1 MMVSE
6 DGVMTESTSL
16 LLEFVNT
23 RDIQPD
29 TDELDTPDKLAAWL
43 AAHHLVP
50 AGTRH
55 AEAAD
60 LSVAITLREGLR
72 AAFLAHHGP
81 DQQAHQQ
88 TMPAEAMP
96 AEAMPAEAMPAELDG
111 VLAKLPVRVSLA
123 AGDPA
128 LRPAGDGITGGL
140 SGLAAAIMETVADGT
155 WTRLKVCLEETCREA
170 FLDTSKNRSRSWC
183 SMRVCGNR
191 TKTRT
196 YRARRRVGDSG
207 Q

>member
-72 AAFLAHHGP
+72 AALLAHHGP

-88 TMPAEAMP
+88 AL
-96 AEAMPAEAMPAELDG
+96 PAELDG
-111 VLAKLPVRVSLA
+111 VLARLPVRVSLA

>member
-1 MMVSE
+1 
-6 DGVMTESTSL
+6 MTESTSL

-29 TDELDTPDKLAAWL
+29 TDELDTPEKLAGWL

-50 AGTRH
+50 PGTRH

-60 LSVAITLREGLR
+60 LSEAIALREGLR
-72 AAFLAHHGP
+72 AAFLAHHEPLAHRGP
-81 DQQAHQQ
+81 DQQDL
-88 TMPAEAMP
+88 
-96 AEAMPAEAMPAELDG
+96 PAELDG
-111 VLAKLPVRVSLA
+111 VLAKLPVRVSIA
-123 AGDPA
+123 AGGPV

>member
-1 MMVSE
+1 
-6 DGVMTESTSL
+6 MTESTSL

-43 AAHHLVP
+43 AAHHLVS

-55 AEAAD
+55 AEAAE
-60 LSVAITLREGLR
+60 LSLAITLREGLR

-81 DQQAHQQ
+81 DQQA
-88 TMPAEAMP
+88 P
-96 AEAMPAEAMPAELDG
+96 PAELDG

-123 AGDPA
+123 AGGPA
-128 LRPAGDGITGGL
+128 LCPAGDGVTGGL

-196 YRARRRVGDSG
+196 YRARRRVDDSG
-207 Q
+207 QT

>member
-1 MMVSE
+1 
-6 DGVMTESTSL
+6 MTGPAAL
-16 LLEFVNT
+16 LLDFVNT

-43 AAHHLVP
+43 AAHDLVP

-55 AEAAD
+55 AGAAE
-60 LSVAITLREGLR
+60 LSLAVALREGLR

-81 DQQAHQQ
+81 DQ
-88 TMPAEAMP
+88 PALP
-96 AEAMPAEAMPAELDG
+96 AGLDE
-111 VLAKLPVRVSLA
+111 VLAGLPVRVSL
-123 AGDPA
+123 GNGGPA
-128 LRPAGDGITGGL
+128 LRPAGDGIMGGL

-155 WTRLKVCLEETCREA
+155 WARLKVCLEETCREA

-191 TKTRT
+191 TKTRA
-196 YRARRRVGDSG
+196 YRARHRPGESG
-207 Q
+207 R